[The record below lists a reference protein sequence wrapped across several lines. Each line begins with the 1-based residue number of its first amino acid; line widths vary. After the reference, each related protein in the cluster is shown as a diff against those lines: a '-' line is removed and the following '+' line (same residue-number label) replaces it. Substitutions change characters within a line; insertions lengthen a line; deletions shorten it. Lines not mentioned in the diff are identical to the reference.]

1 MRASLMALG
10 VNAAGGNYN
19 YKTNGA
25 DWPNI
30 DPACGATN
38 QSPINLRT
46 DWDTIDAEEDGFNKV
61 YTN

>member
-38 QSPINLRT
+38 
-46 DWDTIDAEEDGFNKV
+46 
-61 YTN
+61 